1 MNRIYSNEL
10 NLSGNIIDNLTVF
23 WQYGVL
29 FFAAIILARLFLIM
43 LHNFSRSSD
52 DEVIIMRL
60 IHLVISLFAIVDKSE
75 DKIHL
80 EQHLGETFKM
90 IAHSKKHGFKDFLVF
105 FRLYDHFANSLSN
118 KTKRN
123 DKKNPKEGE

>member
-1 MNRIYSNEL
+1 MTMIYSNVL
-10 NLSGNIIDNLTVF
+10 NLNGSIIDNLIFF

-29 FFAAIILARLFLIM
+29 FFAGIILTRLFLIM

-60 IHLVISLFAIVDKSE
+60 IHLIISLFAIADKSE
-75 DKIHL
+75 NKAHL

-90 IAHSKKHGFKDFLVF
+90 IAHSKKHGLKDFVLF
-105 FRLYDHFANSLSN
+105 FRLYDRFANSSVN
-118 KTKRN
+118 KPKHN
-123 DKKNPKEGE
+123 EKNFKDEE